1 MKRFAALI
9 DRLIYTRSRNTKLA
23 LIVDYLKRTPDPDR
37 GWAIAALTESLDF
50 PAVKAGMVRALLATR
65 VDEELFRLSRHFVG
79 DTAET
84 AALLWPE
91 KPLSFRSAG
100 SSGPPDRTETAGGSS
115 TRHWVGVGSREVAPA
130 FETPPP
136 TPPLKGR
143 GLSVSGAVDALSSAT
158 RATAP
163 DLLAD
168 LLDRLD
174 VDGRYALL
182 KLALGG
188 MRVGVSARLAKQA
201 FAQAF
206 GVPVDDV
213 EELWHAIPPPYAPLF
228 AWGEGR
234 AGRPDLADVAF
245 FRPFMLAHPL
255 EQESLDLSDYAAE
268 WKWDGI
274 RVQIVRGGCET
285 RIYSRGGEEI
295 GAAFPE
301 LVAAFDQDAV
311 IDGEL
316 LVRGEAQ
323 GGEAASFN
331 ALQQRLGRKTV
342 SKKMLAD
349 YPAFVRVYD
358 LLAVDGDD
366 LRGLPWSER
375 RRQLE
380 AFVPRL
386 ADSHFDLSQL
396 IDARDWSD
404 LAARRAGARDAAI
417 EGVMLK
423 RRDALYVAGR
433 RAGLWYK
440 WKRDPLTADCVM
452 MYAQR
457 GNGRRASFYSDYS
470 FGCWSEA
477 GELLPVG
484 KAYSGFTDEE
494 LKWLDKFVR
503 DNTVGRFGP
512 VREVEKTLVLEVAF
526 DSIHASKRHKS
537 GLAMRFPRI
546 SRIRRDKPAEEADR
560 IETLRGMVT

>member
-1 MKRFAALI
+1 VKRFAALI
-9 DRLIYTRSRNTKLA
+9 DRLIYTRSRNSKLA
-23 LIVDYLKRTPDPDR
+23 LIVDYLRHTPDPDR

-50 PAVKAGMVRALLATR
+50 PAVKAGTVRALLATR

-91 KPLSFRSAG
+91 NKPLPFR
-100 SSGPPDRTETAGGSS
+100 GG
-115 TRHWVGVGSREVAPA
+115 VGVGAIGLGATSTA
-130 FETPPP
+130 P
-136 TPPLKGR
+136 TPGPSPEGEG
-143 GLSVSGAVDALSSAT
+143 GLSVSEAVDALAAT
-158 RATAP
+158 SRSDAP
-163 DLLAD
+163 AVVAA

-174 VDGRYALL
+174 ADGRYALL

-206 GVPVDDV
+206 DVPVDDV

-234 AGRPDLADVAF
+234 AERPDLADVAF

-255 EQESLDLSDYAAE
+255 EEESVDLADYAAE

-274 RVQIVRGGCET
+274 RVQIVRGGSET

-295 GAAFPE
+295 SGAFPE

-316 LVRGEAQ
+316 LVRGEVQ

-331 ALQQRLGRKTV
+331 ALQQRLGRKVV

-358 LLAVDGDD
+358 LLAVDGED
-366 LRGLPWSER
+366 LRGQQWTER

-386 ADSHFDLSQL
+386 ADSHFDLSQV
-396 IDARDWSD
+396 IDATDFDD
-404 LAARRAGARDAAI
+404 LAERRAGARDAAI

-423 RRDALYVAGR
+423 RRDAPYVAGR

-457 GNGRRASFYSDYS
+457 GNGRRASFYSDYT
-470 FGCWSEA
+470 FGCWSDA

-503 DNTVGRFGP
+503 DNTLNRFGP
-512 VREVEKTLVLEVAF
+512 VREVEKSLVLEVAF

-560 IETLRGMVT
+560 IATLQAMVT